1 MLWVIGFILDKC
13 MVSIKNRNFVTI
25 DIIHDIFATCKGYFM
40 ENKYFSISKFAEMAN
55 VSRQAIYRRIEK
67 DLKNYIINENGVMK
81 ISKDALMF
89 FDNSNSSL
97 VRANTSE
104 IMTLYNEQI
113 AKNEELHKTEIALLS
128 SLVRANSEKTAK
140 IDNLMDT
147 IKELNKTIES
157 MQKTIVNISDK
168 RKPFFKRLFSRKGG
182 DK

>member
-1 MLWVIGFILDKC
+1 
-13 MVSIKNRNFVTI
+13 
-25 DIIHDIFATCKGYFM
+25 M
-40 ENKYFSISKFAEMAN
+40 ENKYFTISKFAEMAN
-55 VSRQAIYRRIEK
+55 VSRQAVYRRIEK

-104 IMTLYNEQI
+104 IITLYNEQM

-140 IDNLMDT
+140 IDNLTDT
-147 IKELNKTIES
+147 IK
-157 MQKTIVNISDK
+157 
-168 RKPFFKRLFSRKGG
+168 
-182 DK
+182 

>member
-1 MLWVIGFILDKC
+1 
-13 MVSIKNRNFVTI
+13 
-25 DIIHDIFATCKGYFM
+25 M
-40 ENKYFSISKFAEMAN
+40 ENKYFTISKFAEMAN
-55 VSRQAIYRRIEK
+55 VSRQAIYRRIDK

-104 IMTLYNEQI
+104 IMTLYNEQM

-128 SLVRANSEKTAK
+128 SLVRANSEKTSK
-140 IDNLMDT
+140 IDNLTDT
-147 IKELNKTIES
+147 IKELNKTIEA
-157 MQKTIVNISDK
+157 MQKTIVNLSDK

-182 DK
+182 EK